1 LSVQNF
7 DTTREL
13 IRMPTIGYIHI
24 RLGRDK
30 DAKVFDDK
38 RFQFK
43 FDADKKPIGVR
54 VPRGAKFEMGE
65 AIGTLNTMN
74 HVHLIA
80 GGSGAEMNALD
91 ALAFPDISD
100 KISPVIEQVSLFDEN
115 WISVNET
122 KSETARNK
130 VSGKIRIVV
139 RAYDRMDG
147 NAERRRLGVFA
158 LGFQI
163 LKADKSPQTEEKTT
177 ISFAEM
183 PDADFARLVYAKGS
197 KSGATGETIFNYI
210 VTNEVRGEFGKED
223 FFDTANLEKGNYILR
238 VFAADYFGN
247 KASKDLE
254 IEVIK

>member
-1 LSVQNF
+1 MTLSSF
-7 DTTREL
+7 PWSPDTFL
-13 IRMPTIGYIHI
+13 
-24 RLGRDK
+24 
-30 DAKVFDDK
+30 VS
-38 RFQFK
+38 
-43 FDADKKPIGVR
+43 
-54 VPRGAKFEMGE
+54 
-65 AIGTLNTMN
+65 GT
-74 HVHLIA
+74 
-80 GGSGAEMNALD
+80 
-91 ALAFPDISD
+91 
-100 KISPVIEQVSLFDEN
+100 
-115 WISVNET
+115 VNET